1 MGLSAKFKTALS
13 AFYPVSGS
21 YGLLILI
28 NYSHKLSGEE
38 PRVNKLKVCKL
49 DTTSMI
55 GSVYNF
61 NTFYKQEALYQLDN
75 DSDKG
80 MLINQVAVIF
90 YQDGEFRDNN
100 NQLISPYY
108 KGKPLPDDNIFVKDI
123 GIWFGDDKLE
133 DDKDEATIYTLNGE
147 SYDSAQTND
156 KLNEKRIHLK
166 WLHVNPIPEEQE
178 DGTRTW
184 IKESMDK
191 SDVNN
196 VPSAADV
203 KLIANIH

>member
-1 MGLSAKFKTALS
+1 
-13 AFYPVSGS
+13 
-21 YGLLILI
+21 
-28 NYSHKLSGEE
+28 
-38 PRVNKLKVCKL
+38 
-49 DTTSMI
+49 
-55 GSVYNF
+55 
-61 NTFYKQEALYQLDN
+61 
-75 DSDKG
+75 

-108 KGKPLPDDNIFVKDI
+108 RGKPLPDDNIFVKDI

-184 IKESMDK
+184 IKELMDK

-196 VPSAADV
+196 VPSAVDV
-203 KLIANIH
+203 KLIANIHWYTDAQYTIETYRATQAATAEDNDRLWEVTEKWKYAPTTLTEEEIQILVQETN